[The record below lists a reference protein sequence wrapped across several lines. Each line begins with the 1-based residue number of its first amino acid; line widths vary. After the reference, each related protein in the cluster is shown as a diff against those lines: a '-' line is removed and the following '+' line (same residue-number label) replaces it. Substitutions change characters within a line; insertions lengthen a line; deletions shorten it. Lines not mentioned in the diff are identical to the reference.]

1 MEWMQREK
9 ATITLDRAKVRDA
22 MDLTGRRTMSEAID
36 LALDR
41 LIRSERLRRDV
52 AAYRRQPP
60 SEEETALAA
69 LRVQLDLDDDD
80 VDYEGLYGSET

>member
-1 MEWMQREK
+1 MRRDK

-41 LIRSERLRRDV
+41 LIRSERLRSDV
-52 AAYRRQPP
+52 AAYRRQPA
-60 SEEETALAA
+60 SDEETALAGMQV
-69 LRVQLDLDDDD
+69 RLDLDDDD
-80 VDYEGLYGSET
+80 VDYEGLYGSEA